1 VPIRSRLQPAGTARP
16 RDPIAELCCSATSLG
31 LLRASNTSY
40 SSLPQVLG
48 APGLEVEPPQSMGEN
63 QRGGCAPSL
72 GTPKVRG
79 WGCEHRWS
87 CRCPC
92 ALQGMGPHG
101 LWRSLPTPT
110 ILWFYDVTTGPVS
123 STWEEGM
130 EQRDCREPQ
139 NCAVSSGFPML
150 FFYKAVSNIVI
161 ECLTVTL
168 ME

>member
-1 VPIRSRLQPAGTARP
+1 MPIRSGLQPAGTARP

-110 ILWFYDVTTGPVS
+110 ILWFYDVTAGPN
-123 STWEEGM
+123 EQHMGGRDGAEGL
-130 EQRDCREPQ
+130 QRATELCSQLWFSD
-139 NCAVSSGFPML
+139 AFL
-150 FFYKAVSNIVI
+150 
-161 ECLTVTL
+161 L
-168 ME
+168 